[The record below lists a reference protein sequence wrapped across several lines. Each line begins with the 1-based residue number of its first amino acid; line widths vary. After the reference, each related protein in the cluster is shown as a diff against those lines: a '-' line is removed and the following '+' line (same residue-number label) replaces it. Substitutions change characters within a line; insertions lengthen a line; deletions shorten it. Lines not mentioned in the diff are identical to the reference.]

1 MNKTARNIAGYLFI
15 ALYMCYTASTTLFV
29 HTHNYDGQFVVHS
42 HPFVMGE
49 GGALNHSH
57 TLSQSLFIHFISS
70 SLFVGMSATIALG
83 VLFVVF
89 AKQYKH
95 DIEIYIRKHI
105 VHYSLRAPPTLLHK

>member
-49 GGALNHSH
+49 GGALNHNH

-70 SLFVGMSATIALG
+70 SLFVGITTSIGLR
-83 VLFVVF
+83 VLSIVLT
-89 AKQYKH
+89 KQYKH
-95 DIEIYIRKHI
+95 KIEIYIKQHFT
-105 VHYSLRAPPTLLHK
+105 HYSLRAPPTHFA

>member
-1 MNKTARNIAGYLFI
+1 MNKTVRNIAGYLFI

-29 HTHNYDGQFVVHS
+29 HTHNYNGQFVVHS

-70 SLFVGMSATIALG
+70 SLFVDTSVAMALAA
-83 VLFVVF
+83 LFVLL
-89 AKQYKH
+89 AKQYYCRVQT
-95 DIEIYIRKHI
+95 YIKRQTM
-105 VHYSLRAPPTLLHK
+105 YQSLRAPPTPLA